1 VEEVGSLTHR
11 GSGYRRAHA
20 ERDAIRQVCERLS
33 RQFPEL
39 PPDEI
44 EKAVYG
50 KYDSFAESPVRDFV
64 PVLVERG
71 SRQRLTALRRGSAR
85 A

>member
-1 VEEVGSLTHR
+1 MTHR
-11 GSGYRRAHA
+11 GSGDWRAHA
-20 ERDAIRQVCERLS
+20 ERDAIRRVCERLS

-39 PPDEI
+39 PPKEI
-44 EKAVYG
+44 EKTVYG
-50 KYDSFAESPVRDFV
+50 KYDDFAESPVREFV

-71 SRQRLTALRRGSAR
+71 SRERLTALRRGSGR

>member
-1 VEEVGSLTHR
+1 
-11 GSGYRRAHA
+11 
-20 ERDAIRQVCERLS
+20 VCERLS

-39 PPDEI
+39 PPEEI
-44 EKAVYG
+44 EKAVHG
-50 KYDSFAESPVRDFV
+50 KYDSFAKSPVRDFV

-71 SRQRLTALRRGSAR
+71 SRERLTALRRDSGR